1 MLNHIIWFKKNLR
14 VLDNATLLNSDY
26 PKILIYI
33 IEPQLWAQK
42 DMSLRQWE
50 FTFESL
56 KNLQND
62 LSSINLHLNIF
73 SGDALEIFKEIH
85 NKYGIKKVSSEQETG
100 IKWTYQRDVKVKQF
114 FTSEKITW
122 QEVPHI
128 GVIRGRHNRNYWA
141 KNFQKEI
148 NKPILKPK
156 DYFKN
161 SKILEIPKFQHPE
174 QFYDS
179 TPCPERQQG
188 GTNNA
193 KALLKTF
200 LDFRGENYQVEMSSP
215 ISAEQSCSRLSTH
228 FTYGTLSTREAF
240 HEASSRQKEL
250 QGTNKI
256 FVRSINSFL
265 SRLHWR
271 SHFMQKLED
280 EPSIEDENFIP
291 IYDNLRDSDEVK
303 LSAWIEGCTGVP
315 FIDACMVYLR
325 NHGWINFRM
334 RAMLASFAAYNLWL
348 DWRFYA
354 PRLAALFTDFE
365 PGIHYSQVQMQSGT
379 TGINAIRVYNP
390 YKQSEDQDP
399 HGYFIRKNLPKS
411 KDIPLNLLHY
421 PENITPFEEHLLPQ
435 DWKRP
440 IVNVNQTSKQAK
452 DKIFSLRK
460 MTNHKILA
468 KSVYIKHGS
477 RK

>member
-100 IKWTYQRDVKVKQF
+100 IKWTYQRDIKVKQF
-114 FTSEKITW
+114 LASEKITW

-128 GVIRGRHNRNYWA
+128 GVIRGKHNRNYWA

-161 SKILEIPKFQHPE
+161 SQILEIPKFQHPE

-179 TPCPERQQG
+179 TPCPKRQQG

-200 LDFRGENYQVEMSSP
+200 LDFRG
-215 ISAEQSCSRLSTH
+215 
-228 FTYGTLSTREAF
+228 
-240 HEASSRQKEL
+240 
-250 QGTNKI
+250 
-256 FVRSINSFL
+256 
-265 SRLHWR
+265 
-271 SHFMQKLED
+271 
-280 EPSIEDENFIP
+280 
-291 IYDNLRDSDEVK
+291 
-303 LSAWIEGCTGVP
+303 
-315 FIDACMVYLR
+315 
-325 NHGWINFRM
+325 
-334 RAMLASFAAYNLWL
+334 
-348 DWRFYA
+348 
-354 PRLAALFTDFE
+354 
-365 PGIHYSQVQMQSGT
+365 
-379 TGINAIRVYNP
+379 
-390 YKQSEDQDP
+390 
-399 HGYFIRKNLPKS
+399 
-411 KDIPLNLLHY
+411 
-421 PENITPFEEHLLPQ
+421 
-435 DWKRP
+435 
-440 IVNVNQTSKQAK
+440 
-452 DKIFSLRK
+452 
-460 MTNHKILA
+460 
-468 KSVYIKHGS
+468 
-477 RK
+477 